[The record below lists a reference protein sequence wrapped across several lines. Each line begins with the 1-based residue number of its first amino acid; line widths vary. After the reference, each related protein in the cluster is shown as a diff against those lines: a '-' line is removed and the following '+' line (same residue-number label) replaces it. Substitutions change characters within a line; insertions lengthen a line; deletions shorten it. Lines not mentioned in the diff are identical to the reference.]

1 MKRNDSTG
9 MAESKHEPDEEGF
22 RERVDRIIER
32 ERPILDRLA
41 DEQTDTT

>member
-1 MKRNDSTG
+1 
-9 MAESKHEPDEEGF
+9 MAESGHEQDEDKGF

-41 DEQTDTT
+41 DE